1 MDNSSPID
9 RAIAL
14 AGSEARLGEATG
26 FSQVAIN
33 KAKRRGQASAEM
45 ALAIHRFTEGAVAAS
60 ELRPDLW
67 SRAGEVATAP
77 KRGHRVMSRAPTAFP
92 ESASLPADR
101 GSALLPADPRSPP
114 RPRPPSP
121 TAATVTNSGSGAAA

>member
-1 MDNSSPID
+1 MPVMDNASPID

-45 ALAIHRFTEGAVAAS
+45 ALAIHRFTEGAVSAS

-67 SRAGEVATAP
+67 SRAADVAT
-77 KRGHRVMSRAPTAFP
+77 APTAFP

-101 GSALLPADPRSPP
+101 RSALLPADLRSPP
-114 RPRPPSP
+114 KPRRPSGA
-121 TAATVTNSGSGAAA
+121 AATVTNSRSAATS